1 LMRTARAE
9 LGVFAMLVDAKD
21 EAAQRFYERFGF
33 TLLPGG
39 DARRL
44 DLPIATALRQI
55 KETKQSTRK

>member
-1 LMRTARAE
+1 
-9 LGVFAMLVDAKD
+9 LVDAKD

-44 DLPIATALRQI
+44 VLPIA
-55 KETKQSTRK
+55 STWSRSGIDYS